1 MSDPDASVVI
11 VVNVSKALYAEQSGR
26 ALVALHHAG
35 FEAQAMTGQLILDY
49 ADQIRSQLAEGQ
61 T

>member
-11 VVNVSKALYAEQSGR
+11 VVNVERSRFTEQSVKALMVLR
-26 ALVALHHAG
+26 HAG
-35 FEAQAMTGQLILDY
+35 FEAQAMNGQLILDY

>member
-11 VVNVSKALYAEQSGR
+11 VVNVSEATYLMQTSSALQT
-26 ALVALHHAG
+26 LHEAG
-35 FEAQAMTGQLILDY
+35 FEARALTGQLILDY